1 MVNGDFGDEVED
13 YLSDQFWQRDSWT
26 AARSKM
32 KMLLRNKDI
41 GGVAAPARKSE
52 RQKR

>member
-41 GGVAAPARKSE
+41 GGVYLCEDGYYIE
-52 RQKR
+52 R